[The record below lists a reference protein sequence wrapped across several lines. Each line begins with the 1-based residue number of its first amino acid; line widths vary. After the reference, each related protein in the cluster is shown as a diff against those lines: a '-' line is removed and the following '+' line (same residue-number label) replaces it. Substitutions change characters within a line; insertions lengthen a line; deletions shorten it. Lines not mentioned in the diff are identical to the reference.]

1 MSDRGFTLA
10 FSISLG
16 LHLLLLITQFISWH
30 WAAPLKMRRAV
41 EIIYDYEVAKE
52 EVQQLQEQLA
62 RAKREAV
69 ATPTSVS
76 SGLRTQIR
84 IPDRPSLAAVTSLG
98 DTTLSPSSYI
108 DLTNLTEASGGDPV
122 LLTYFGAIREQIQH
136 SANRRA
142 WVTEEGDGGM
152 VYLTFVLTANGS
164 AQKLSVLS
172 DRSAAS
178 SMLRE
183 TALSILEYA
192 APFPPFPPSMPD
204 ASKTIVIPLEF
215 LVGS

>member
-1 MSDRGFTLA
+1 VA

-16 LHLLLLITQFISWH
+16 LHLLLLIGQFISWN
-30 WAAPLKMRRAV
+30 WGAPSRIRRAV
-41 EIIYDYEVAKE
+41 EIIYDYEVAKQ

-76 SGLRTQIR
+76 SGLRAQIR

-98 DTTLSPSSYI
+98 DAALVHSSYI

-142 WVTEEGDGGM
+142 WVTGDDQEGM
-152 VYLTFVLTANGS
+152 VYLTFILSANGS
-164 AQKLSVLS
+164 AQKISVLS
-172 DRSAAS
+172 DRSAVS
-178 SMLRE
+178 STLRE
-183 TALSILEYA
+183 TALSILEHA
-192 APFPPFPPSMPD
+192 APFPPFPPSMPE